1 MRALDDPIA
10 VLHCGDVE
18 TLMKKMKAYESFDD
32 YLEDQGSRNQEII
45 RALRKFIKRVE
56 PGLSEAVK

>member
-1 MRALDDPIA
+1 
-10 VLHCGDVE
+10 
-18 TLMKKMKAYESFDD
+18 MKTYESFDD
-32 YLEDQGSRNQEII
+32 YLEDQGPKNPEII